1 MQPSKSTTMHYQTF
15 LFTMWQ
21 ESADEGSTAQNW
33 RFSLTDP
40 HTMQRV
46 GFGTLEKLVQYL
58 QQRMEEGQA
67 YPIDSSS

>member
-1 MQPSKSTTMHYQTF
+1 MQPSKPTALHYQTF

-21 ESADEGSTAQNW
+21 EAADEDSTNQSW

-58 QQRMEEGQA
+58 QQRMEAGQS
-67 YPIDSSS
+67 ISTDSHP